1 MNESIVQLIQALLDL
16 IQLIQIRQMNTKI
29 DQKNKEVQ
37 DKLEVKNRH

>member
-37 DKLEVKNRH
+37 DTLEVKNRH